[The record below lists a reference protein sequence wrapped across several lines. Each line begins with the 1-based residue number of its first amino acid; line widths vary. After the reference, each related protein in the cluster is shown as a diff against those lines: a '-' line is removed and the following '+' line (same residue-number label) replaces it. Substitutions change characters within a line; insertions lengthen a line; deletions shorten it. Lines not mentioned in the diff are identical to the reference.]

1 MYVVQIKT
9 FWSDVGYPQQA
20 IAIAR
25 EYL

>member
-9 FWSDVGYPQQA
+9 FWLDVGYPQQA
-20 IAIAR
+20 IAR